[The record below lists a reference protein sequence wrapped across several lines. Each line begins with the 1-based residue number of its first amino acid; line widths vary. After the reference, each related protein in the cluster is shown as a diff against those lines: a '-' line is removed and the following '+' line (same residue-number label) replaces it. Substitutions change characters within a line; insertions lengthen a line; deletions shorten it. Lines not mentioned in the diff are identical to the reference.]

1 MGTDRTSTSARVF
14 TPLDPH
20 SRAETVVR
28 RLTDAITFGL
38 LTDAE
43 QLPSE
48 ADLAAQLG
56 VSRVTVREAL
66 VTLRQQNLVETRR
79 GRGGGS
85 FVRAPAAGHA
95 PSLRA
100 RLAAMSLPQLRD
112 TADHYAAIAG
122 AAARLAAQRADTDD
136 VRRIREELDA
146 RGRPLHRVERAFHL
160 EVAAVA
166 QSARLAHEEVAFA
179 AELGTLLWS
188 PIVPADGDAF
198 DPHADHTRI
207 VDAIAAGDDD
217 RARRLTEDHVARAV
231 ERLVNLHLTLVDP

>member
-1 MGTDRTSTSARVF
+1 MF

-48 ADLAAQLG
+48 AELAAQFG

-85 FVRAPAAGHA
+85 FVRAPAAGLA
-95 PSLRA
+95 PSLRS
-100 RLAAMSLPQLRD
+100 RLAATSLPQLRD

-122 AAARLAAQRADTDD
+122 TAARLAAQRADADD
-136 VRRIREELDA
+136 VRRIEEELDD
-146 RGRPLHRVERAFHL
+146 RGRPPHRVERAFHL

-166 QSARLAHEEVAFA
+166 QSARLAHEEVTFA

-188 PIVPADGDAF
+188 PIVPGPGDS
-198 DPHADHTRI
+198 HADHARI
-207 VDAIAAGDDD
+207 AAAIAAGDGDL
-217 RARRLTEDHVARAV
+217 ARRLTEEHIARAV
-231 ERLVNLHLTLVDP
+231 ERLINLHLTLVDP

>member
-38 LTDAE
+38 LTHDE

-48 ADLAAQLG
+48 SDLAAQFG

-66 VTLRQQNLVETRR
+66 VALRQQNLVETRR

-85 FVRAPAAGHA
+85 FVRAPATGVAS
-95 PSLRA
+95 PLRS
-100 RLAAMSLPQLRD
+100 RLAATSLPQLRD

-122 AAARLAAQRADTDD
+122 TAARLAAQRADADD
-136 VRRIREELDA
+136 LVRIKEELDG

-166 QSARLAHEEVAFA
+166 QSARLAHAEVEFA

-188 PIVPADGDAF
+188 PIVPMSST
-198 DPHADHTRI
+198 DPDPRTEHHLIAT
-207 VDAIAAGDDD
+207 AIAAGDGDL
-217 RARRLTEDHVARAV
+217 ARQLTEEHIARAV
-231 ERLVNLHLTLVDP
+231 ERLVNLHLQLVDS